1 MKYFFFGILIAC
13 FSISGF
19 AQQFSK
25 EKAAKHI
32 QYLSSDKLKGRGPGS
47 KGDKLSQNYIVKQF
61 QEIGLTPKG
70 TKGYLQPFSYA
81 ERVNPHEESGTG
93 GTYSTANVVGYL
105 DNSAKYTII
114 IGAHFDHL
122 GTDGRHSSLDAN
134 PVNKIHNG
142 ADDNASGTAGV
153 IELARYFAKNNTK
166 EAYNFLFIGFSGEEA
181 GLMGSKYFTE
191 NPTIDLKNANFMI
204 NMDMIGRLNEGKTL
218 IIHGVG
224 TSPVFV
230 PLLKNNPSGFT
241 LALDSAGVGPSDHT
255 SFYLKDIPVLFF
267 FTGVHSD
274 YHKPSD
280 DFDKINVQGEV
291 EVLSYVA
298 MITDSLCKYPKL
310 PFLKTKTK
318 EAKTSSF
325 KVSLGVMPDYA
336 FSGEGLRIDGVTEG
350 KPAEKAGLKK
360 GDIITKIGTYDIKDI
375 YSYMDA
381 LNQFEKGKTT
391 TLTIKRGTEVLS
403 MEVTF

>member
-1 MKYFFFGILIAC
+1 MKYFFL
-13 FSISGF
+13 SIFIVCSSLSGF
-19 AQQFSK
+19 TQQFSK

-47 KGDKLSQNYIVKQF
+47 KGDKLSQKYITRQF
-61 QEIGLTPKG
+61 QDIGLTPKG
-70 TKGYLQPFSYA
+70 TNGYLQPFSYS

-105 DNSAKYTII
+105 DNGSKYTII

-134 PVNKIHNG
+134 PSGKIHNG

-153 IELARYFAKNNTK
+153 IELARYFAKNGAK
-166 EAYNFLFIGFSGEEA
+166 EAYNFLFICFSGEEA
-181 GLMGSKYFTE
+181 GLMGSKYYTE
-191 NPTIDLKNANFMI
+191 NPTIDLKNAHFMI

-218 IIHGVG
+218 IVHGVG

-230 PLLKNNPSGFT
+230 PLLKNNPGGFT

-280 DFDKINVQGEV
+280 DFDKINIQGETD
-291 EVLSYVA
+291 VLAYVA
-298 MITDSLCKYPKL
+298 AITDSLCRYPKL
-310 PFLKTKTK
+310 TFLKTKTK

-391 TLTIKRGTEVLS
+391 TLTIKRGTEELT
-403 MEVTF
+403 MNVTF